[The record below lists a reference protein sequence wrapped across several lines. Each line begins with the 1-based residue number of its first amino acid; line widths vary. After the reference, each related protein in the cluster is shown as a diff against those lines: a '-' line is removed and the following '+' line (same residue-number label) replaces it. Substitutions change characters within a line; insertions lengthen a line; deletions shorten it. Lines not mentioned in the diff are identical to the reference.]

1 MDTNTHV
8 LYIIYIIFYEYN
20 LFTWSV
26 LVKISSR
33 FLSIMFECVSDSF
46 LQLLLFF
53 SSFCLNY

>member
-26 LVKISSR
+26 LVKISSN
-33 FLSIMFECVSDSF
+33 
-46 LQLLLFF
+46 QLLLFF